1 MSTHDR
7 ASLGEQLPEFPW
19 DTILDVK
26 QRAARHP
33 GGLIDLS
40 VGTPV
45 DPVDPSIQLALA
57 EHAAIPGYPPTQ
69 GSTELREAI
78 AESLKRRYSID
89 GLHADAV
96 LPVVGTKEAVAW
108 LPTMLNL
115 RGGTV
120 VIPEIAYPT
129 YEVAAVLAGCKV
141 VRSDTPVDGASLVF
155 LNSPSNPTG
164 RVLSTEEMRVWV
176 NFARDTGAIIVSD
189 ECYMGLAWDEERAPV
204 SLLDPAVSSGDNT
217 SLLIM
222 HSLSKTSNMASYRS
236 GFIAG
241 DEALVQEL
249 LLLRKHTGMMMP
261 GPIQAATLAA
271 LRSDEHETLQ
281 RLRYANRRVTLL
293 RALLDAGCSVDHSE
307 AGLYLW
313 TRRDGAN
320 ARQTLD
326 WFAQRGILVAPGDF
340 YGPDGSQHVRV
351 ALTASDEAIAEA
363 AQRLAE

>member
-1 MSTHDR
+1 MNTHDR

-26 QRAARHP
+26 QKAASHL

-57 EHAAIPGYPPTQ
+57 EHAAIPGYPQTQ

-78 AESLKRRYSID
+78 AESLQRRYNIH

-96 LPVVGTKEAVAW
+96 LPVIGTKEAVAW

-129 YEVAAVLAGCKV
+129 YEVAAVLAGCRV
-141 VRSDTPVDGASLVF
+141 VRSDVPVDGASLVF

-164 RVLSTEEMRVWV
+164 RVLSAEEMRVWV
-176 NFARDTGAIIVSD
+176 NFARETGAIIVSD

-204 SLLDPAVSSGDNT
+204 SLLDPAVSGGDNT
-217 SLLIM
+217 NLLVM

-241 DEALVQEL
+241 DGALVQEL

-271 LRSDEHETLQ
+271 LRDDQHETLQ

-313 TRRDGAN
+313 ARRDGAD

-340 YGPDGSQHVRV
+340 YGPGGSQHVRV

>member
-26 QRAARHP
+26 QKAASHP

-40 VGTPV
+40 IGTPV

-69 GSTELREAI
+69 GSTALREAI
-78 AESLKRRYSID
+78 ADSLQRRYNIH

-96 LPVVGTKEAVAW
+96 LPVIGTKEAIAW

-141 VRSDTPVDGASLVF
+141 VRSDAPVDGASLVF

-164 RVLSTEEMRVWV
+164 RVLSAQEMRVWV
-176 NFARDTGAIIVSD
+176 DFARETGAIIVSD

-204 SLLDPAVSSGDNT
+204 SLLDPSVSDGDNT
-217 SLLIM
+217 NLLVM

-241 DEALVQEL
+241 DESLVQEL

-313 TRRDGAN
+313 TRRDGAD

-340 YGPDGSQHVRV
+340 YGPGGSQHVRV